1 MIEEQQ
7 TGRDEAVEKQRPSRA
22 EIVAKMQKR
31 IADAETMRKA
41 RDAQL
46 EAVEA
51 NQRYSAVG
59 KSEAVEKI
67 NAAFLSESQTVGNDL
82 EYLAREFDKACDAE
96 QADVSSDQYRAAV
109 DALSLGSEGLD
120 VPGVREIIEPLSG
133 NKATLRSLKSIA
145 IRAGVPRSTVD
156 IAFARYEYPEGFT
169 GYVREAASNIRRGKS
184 VDAVTSNA
192 AIAIK
197 EVSGKGRAYRTN
209 WFF

>member
-7 TGRDEAVEKQRPSRA
+7 TNKSDLVEM
-22 EIVAKMQKR
+22 MQKR
-31 IADAETMRKA
+31 ISDGENLKKE
-41 RDAQL
+41 RDAQI
-46 EAVEA
+46 EAVKA
-51 NQRYSAVG
+51 NQRYSDVG
-59 KSEAVEKI
+59 KREAIERI
-67 NAAFLSESQTVGNDL
+67 DAAFLSESQTVGNDL

-133 NKATLRSLKSIA
+133 NTATLRSLKSIA

-156 IAFARYEYPEGFT
+156 IAFSRFEYPEGFT
-169 GYVREAASNIRRGKS
+169 GYVRDAASNIRRGKS

-197 EVSGKGRAYRTN
+197 EASGKGRAFRTS